1 MRVDP
6 PRCLSATTTRRLPLR
21 FRSRRRSR
29 GLCEC
34 DAKRRKLVRMVEK
47 RKGMCVWAAGARSH
61 ATRCRWEALPVE
73 PPRAPYPDAFT
84 NSADRA
90 EQVDEGEHQHEGG
103 LVLDVEA
110 REVEPPRAPSMRSRQ
125 ADAPSRS
132 TKESLREARIVPD
145 VTLNT
150 GSAFEAAP
158 RRQVIDVKAAAYRAD
173 RRPIGFRPA
182 QPAEPPI
189 RRILTFGEDRL
200 ERQRSRGLFSDIALE
215 GSATSE
221 MTGWAER
228 RPGVARL

>member
-1 MRVDP
+1 M
-6 PRCLSATTTRRLPLR
+6 
-21 FRSRRRSR
+21 
-29 GLCEC
+29 
-34 DAKRRKLVRMVEK
+34 
-47 RKGMCVWAAGARSH
+47 
-61 ATRCRWEALPVE
+61 
-73 PPRAPYPDAFT
+73 
-84 NSADRA
+84 
-90 EQVDEGEHQHEGG
+90 HQHEGG
-103 LVLDVEA
+103 LVLDVEVTGELNR
-110 REVEPPRAPSMRSRQ
+110 REPLRCVHEQ
-125 ADAPSRS
+125 ADRA
-132 TKESLREARIVPD
+132 EQVDEGELARGKDRARRDAELV
-145 VTLNT
+145 VT

-189 RRILTFGEDRL
+189 RRILTFGENRL